1 MDEAALLTVG
11 SRAYW
16 LVRNSHSLQ
25 FLNRLRQILNR
36 EGEVAESACLRIGG
50 AIGGVWE
57 GEEFD
62 EILTTQRELRHH
74 GTALCTVFL
83 ADYPAPQ
90 DIAVKSQGSLIIRTY
105 NGDMID
111 ATQS

>member
-1 MDEAALLTVG
+1 MDETALLTVG

-105 NGDMID
+105 NSDMID